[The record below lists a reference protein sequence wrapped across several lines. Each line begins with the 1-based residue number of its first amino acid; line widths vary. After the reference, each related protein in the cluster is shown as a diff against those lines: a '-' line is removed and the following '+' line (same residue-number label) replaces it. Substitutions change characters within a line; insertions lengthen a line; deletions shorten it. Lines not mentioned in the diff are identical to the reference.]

1 MSVAR
6 YPFSLTVHLKN
17 GSQLLL
23 DRAIHLN
30 GEWEM
35 CITQLCIPKSQIT
48 LFRECFKT
56 FNYNLQPKRPVKTE
70 GLFMEYKIDYLSA
83 WRNGGKKNRLW
94 LHQGMFSSPCF
105 FKHYMQINSA
115 LIAAEDAVTC

>member
-1 MSVAR
+1 MYVAR

-35 CITQLCIPKSQIT
+35 CTKKL
-48 LFRECFKT
+48 
-56 FNYNLQPKRPVKTE
+56 NYSLQ
-70 GLFMEYKIDYLSA
+70 GLFHD
-83 WRNGGKKNRLW
+83 
-94 LHQGMFSSPCF
+94 
-105 FKHYMQINSA
+105 
-115 LIAAEDAVTC
+115 V